1 MKLLNPRQEK
11 FCIEYART
19 GNATIAYKLAGFQS
33 KSNESAQANS
43 ARLLADERI
52 QARLRELADEIK
64 DTTVA
69 DRQELLQFTTA
80 VLRGEIKSVVLDR
93 DGNPIELPAQLKDR
107 LKSLELLAKLPGLFV
122 SKQELEISQSIPIV
136 INDNI

>member
-43 ARLLADERI
+43 ARLLADE
-52 QARLRELADEIK
+52 IK

-80 VLRGEIKSVVLDR
+80 VLRGEIKSVVLGR

-107 LKSLELLAKLPGLFV
+107 LKSLELLAKLQGLFV

>member
-80 VLRGEIKSVVLDR
+80 VLRGEIKSVVLGR

-107 LKSLELLAKLPGLFV
+107 LKSLELLAKLQGLFV